1 MNSLNDKKDCM
12 GCYACSNI
20 CPVNCISMVSDT
32 EGFWYPQVDYDK
44 CIKCDQCRKICPILS
59 SSTSNSTSNVP
70 SAYACINNEE
80 AVRLESSSG
89 GMFTLIAEQVIENG
103 GVVFGAGY
111 NDDFTIEHSFIET
124 KEELSKFRGSK
135 YVQSRIG
142 NTYSQVKDF
151 LKSGRSVLFTGTP
164 CQIGGLKAYLGQF
177 YDKLI
182 CVDIICHGVPS
193 PEVWMKYV
201 SYREQVAGLSAQR
214 ISFRRKDE
222 GWKRY
227 SMSFIFKDDIE
238 YRKTFDKDIYMK
250 TFLKDICLRPS
261 CYACKFKTI
270 HRQSD
275 ITLADFWG
283 IKSILPEMD
292 DDKGT
297 SLIFVNTSKGREV
310 FSQIENKMKYKKVNL
325 DQAIEFNPAAIRCAK
340 SNRNRKKFFDGL
352 DKIPFDQLVKKYC
365 TDKYSIRVKRKVKI
379 VTCKILEK
387 MGLLGI
393 IKQVL
398 RKVKLENI

>member
-1 MNSLNDKKDCM
+1 MISLNDKKDCM

-20 CPVNCISMVSDT
+20 CPVNSISMINDT

-44 CIKCDQCRKICPILS
+44 CIKCGQCRKVCPILNKS
-59 SSTSNSTSNVP
+59 SISNVL
-70 SAYACINNEE
+70 SAYACINKEE
-80 AVRLESSSG
+80 STRLESSSG
-89 GMFTLIAEQVIENG
+89 GIFTLIAEQVIEDG

-124 KEELSKFRGSK
+124 KEDLSKFRGSK

-151 LKSGRSVLFTGTP
+151 LKSDRSVLFTGTP
-164 CQIGGLKAYLGQF
+164 CQIGGLKAYLGQS
-177 YDKLI
+177 YDNLI

-201 SYREQVAGLSAQR
+201 SYREQVAGSSVLR

-222 GWKRY
+222 GWKRF
-227 SMSFIFKDDIE
+227 SVTFLFKDGTE
-238 YRKTFDKDIYMK
+238 YRKTLDKDLYMK
-250 TFLKDICLRPS
+250 AFLKDICLRPS

-283 IKSILPEMD
+283 IQNILPEMD

-310 FSQIENKMKYKKVNL
+310 FDQIKNKMISKEVSL
-325 DQAIEFNPAAIRCAK
+325 DQAIVFNPAAIRSAE
-340 SNRNRKKFFDGL
+340 SNQNRSKFFDEL
-352 DKIPFDQLVKKYC
+352 DKIPLDQLIKKYC
-365 TDKYSIRVKRKVKI
+365 TDKYWVRVKGKVKI

-387 MGLLGI
+387 VGLLRI

-398 RKVKLENI
+398 RKVKFE